1 MHYRYQIHGYEK
13 YPFEPI
19 HRLYDYDEELKR
31 VLHFHLEREQSTYQE
46 SYHLERDVSLASQSH
61 HLNRHMGKNPD
72 ERRLF
77 DSYRDHNNDY
87 HHVDRKLNI
96 FSSKRFYFILDMSNV
111 VKDSFKQ
118 GRIY

>member
-1 MHYRYQIHGYEK
+1 MHCRYQIHGYEK
-13 YPFEPI
+13 CPFEPI

-87 HHVDRKLNI
+87 QGKVRLRSTTTEKEVWIL
-96 FSSKRFYFILDMSNV
+96 FSTS
-111 VKDSFKQ
+111 
-118 GRIY
+118 